1 MEHAFPLVS
10 TETAQGDV
18 AEVFDDIRRKL
29 DIPFVPNIHRTMAS
43 SPAALKGTWS
53 ALSHIY
59 LGSSLPSSLA
69 SMIMF
74 AISAAKRCQYCTA
87 VHQVTCKSLGLDDD
101 ALAALAENISEVA
114 PERVQAIVKFG
125 IKTALTPQ
133 DIDQAD
139 YDAVRTAG
147 LTDEEIVEVV
157 ALAGLA
163 NLLDTLADGLKL
175 PVDQVFQEILGS

>member
-1 MEHAFPLVS
+1 MEHPFPLVS
-10 TETAQGDV
+10 AETAQGEV

-43 SPAALKGTWS
+43 SPPALKGTWG
-53 ALSHIY
+53 ALRHIY
-59 LGSSLPSSLA
+59 LDSSIPSSLA
-69 SMIMF
+69 SMVMF
-74 AISAAKRCQYCTA
+74 AIAAAKHCGYCTA

-101 ALAALAENISEVA
+101 SLTALAENIGEVA
-114 PERVQAIVKFG
+114 PERVQAIVKFA

-133 DIDQAD
+133 DIADAD
-139 YDAVRTAG
+139 YEAVREAG
-147 LTDEEIVEVV
+147 LVDEEIIEVV

-175 PVDQVFQEILGS
+175 PVDEVFREILGS